1 MPFGFK
7 DLMVVDRMPGMPD
20 LVKYQAQKRKRGQ
33 YDATGNTG
41 EAVSNEALTVA
52 QRRKKALQMKRYSS
66 RLKIGRKKAMSR
78 MADRK
83 RLEKRAQKAARNFMA
98 KRLTKGIAKA
108 ELTPARKQEIEKR
121 LDKMK
126 PRIAKIAKK
135 LMPAVR

>member
-1 MPFGFK
+1 
-7 DLMVVDRMPGMPD
+7 
-20 LVKYQAQKRKRGQ
+20 
-33 YDATGNTG
+33 
-41 EAVSNEALTVA
+41 
-52 QRRKKALQMKRYSS
+52 MKRYSS

-135 LMPAVR
+135 LMPAVRKREVARRQSK